1 MQDSSTSYTHH
12 SVNLLIVYIYI
23 YIYIYTYIYIYIH
36 IVFTTEEFFEV
47 GIKN

>member
-23 YIYIYTYIYIYIH
+23 PIYIYIYIH